1 MTTETQPEQ
10 PILSDEEDNLEEVG
24 VQPTPRRM
32 AYKTVLV
39 AVVIGILAISA
50 LWVFMIRQDG
60 SPVYETPVTEPDA
73 QVYEDSV
80 AKALPAAKTD
90 PVVESISRKLVSMSG
105 QIDRSFE
112 VQQINSTVVR
122 QEFTAMTKNI
132 QTIKAAIAALGETHK
147 KLGRKISAG
156 LSRLD
161 ALAKDVRALKVVKR
175 KAKAKAKRKPR
186 PVKTP
191 PFQLDAIDVWDDV
204 TYVAVSQAGRVAFLK
219 TGEQQSGW
227 TVTRID
233 HLKGQVD
240 FRGPAGQVHSVT
252 LPR

>member
-10 PILSDEEDNLEEVG
+10 PILSDEEDNLEEVA

-50 LWVFMIRQDG
+50 LWVFVTRQEG
-60 SPVYETPVTEPDA
+60 SPVYEAPVTEHDV
-73 QVYEDSV
+73 QVHEDSV
-80 AKALPAAKTD
+80 AKVLPAAKAD
-90 PVVESISRKLVSMSG
+90 PVVASISRKLASMSG

-112 VQQINSTVVR
+112 VQQIHSTVVR
-122 QEFTAMTKNI
+122 QKLTAMNNNL

-147 KLGRKISAG
+147 ELGRKISAG

-161 ALAKDVRALKVVKR
+161 ALAKDVRGLKVVKR
-175 KAKAKAKRKPR
+175 KAKVKHKPR

-191 PFQLDAIDVWDDV
+191 PFQLDAIDVLDDV

-219 TGEQQSGW
+219 AGEQQSGW

-240 FRGPAGQVHSVT
+240 LRGPAGQAHSVS
-252 LPR
+252 LQR

>member
-1 MTTETQPEQ
+1 MTTEMQPEQ

-24 VQPTPRRM
+24 VQPTPHRM

-39 AVVIGILAISA
+39 AVVIGIFVISA
-50 LWVFMIRQDG
+50 LWMFVNHQATD
-60 SPVYETPVTEPDA
+60 PVYEAPVTEPDV
-73 QVYEDSV
+73 QIHEDSV
-80 AKALPAAKTD
+80 AKALPVAKAD
-90 PVVESISRKLVSMSG
+90 PVVESISRKLASMSG

-112 VQQINSTVVR
+112 VQQIHSTVVR
-122 QEFTAMTKNI
+122 QELTAMTKNI

-147 KLGRKISAG
+147 ELGRKISAG
-156 LSRLD
+156 FSRLD

-175 KAKAKAKRKPR
+175 KAKVKHKPR
-186 PVKTP
+186 PVKMP

-219 TGEQQSGW
+219 AGEQQSGW

-240 FRGPAGQVHSVT
+240 FRGPAGQTHSVT
-252 LPR
+252 LKR